1 MMQMLCGETQRRGR
15 INDMSTKRLPPEQI
29 SCLICGGT
37 FPDPPNGRRRSRRS
51 DATICGSSE
60 CAYAARMRR
69 PEARNRQRA
78 MHRAYKKT
86 MKGRAIAKAWRG
98 SEAGRTLARRV
109 ALKHDFGLTPEQYE
123 TMLARQGGVCAI
135 CGFPPKTRRLAVDHD
150 HGESKRVRG
159 LLCFR
164 CNKYRVGTNTVA
176 TARLVLA
183 YLESGFDGRTL

>member
-1 MMQMLCGETQRRGR
+1 MG
-15 INDMSTKRLPPEQI
+15 KREYQTPEENV
-29 SCLICGGT
+29 SM
-37 FPDPPNGRRRSRRS
+37 
-51 DATICGSSE
+51 DA
-60 CAYAARMRR
+60 AD
-69 PEARNRQRA
+69 
-78 MHRAYKKT
+78 
-86 MKGRAIAKAWRG
+86 RAIARMVARTYRTTPEWR
-98 SEAGRTLARRV
+98 AGVRRMRLV
-109 ALKHDFGLTPEQYE
+109 SAYGLTPEQYE

-135 CGFPPKTRRLAVDHD
+135 CGHPPKTRRLAVDHD